1 LPFLRAEIDV
11 ARADGQA
18 IRLADDGMTD
28 DLDSEIQI
36 PHQPSNQLQL
46 LVVFFAKDRHM
57 GPNDIEEL
65 RDYRGD
71 SLEVAGSMGT
81 AQKRAQVVHIHVSLV
96 ALRIDLSYRRVK
108 QNIGVLPF
116 QQPSIPLEVARIGS
130 KVFVGAELRR
140 VHENG
145 DNDAIAPLLPI
156 AHKTQVRVVKKTHGG
171 NKDDA
176 FSSVAL
182 NLTPALHL
190 LNVLND
196 LHGQDS

>member
-1 LPFLRAEIDV
+1 
-11 ARADGQA
+11 
-18 IRLADDGMTD
+18 MTD
-28 DLDSEIQI
+28 DLDIEIQI

-46 LVVFFAKDRHM
+46 LVVFFAKDRYM

-71 SLEVAGSMGT
+71 SLEVARSMG
-81 AQKRAQVVHIHVSLV
+81 AAEERAQYVHTHVSLI
-96 ALRIDLSYRRVK
+96 ALRIDLSDRRVK

-130 KVFVGAELRR
+130 KVFVRTELRR

-145 DNDAIAPLLPI
+145 DNQAIASLLPI
-156 AHKTQVRVVKKTHGG
+156 AHKTQVRVVKKTHGR
-171 NKDDA
+171 NKNDP
-176 FSSVAL
+176 SSVAPCRL
-182 NLTPALHL
+182 APSLHL
-190 LNVLND
+190 GDMLND